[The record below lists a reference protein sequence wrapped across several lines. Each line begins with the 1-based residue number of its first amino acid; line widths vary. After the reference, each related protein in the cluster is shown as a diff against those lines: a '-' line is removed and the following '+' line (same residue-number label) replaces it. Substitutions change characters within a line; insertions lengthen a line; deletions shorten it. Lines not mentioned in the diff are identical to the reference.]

1 MLQSIN
7 INTSLANQLG
17 GHTVKKDVPADAVF
31 TDTNTW
37 RPVQNNLTSTSTS
50 DCLSAYQGK
59 VLNDALSR
67 IKTVELLVDTYPS
80 TANTFQTKSLNSGK
94 KFSDYVYLLFIFM
107 QYNNHFATALEPTA
121 VFKSQTGSG
130 NRLIL
135 YSGGASNQITV
146 LYYVSDTSFAINQA
160 LAGDGVWH
168 TRIYGVLKV

>member
-1 MLQSIN
+1 M
-7 INTSLANQLG
+7 
-17 GHTVKKDVPADAVF
+17 PADAVF